1 MLQPAGPRPGMPCSL
16 PQPHN
21 SIVFAVH
28 RLKLVKWVFPIC
40 FERFAD
46 LKHNMFLDQAST
58 SRLEVHHS
66 LVWIHIR
73 CMSISELSITM
84 APLQNQVDSTYLFSF
99 RNSQGRLFQGKSLE
113 AKVIPLYDW
122 QVQMGGASAAAAV
135 FGGVLPPGITG
146 TNDRSTLL
154 ASNLLPEV
162 KNEWALSQMAES

>member
-1 MLQPAGPRPGMPCSL
+1 
-16 PQPHN
+16 
-21 SIVFAVH
+21 
-28 RLKLVKWVFPIC
+28 
-40 FERFAD
+40 
-46 LKHNMFLDQAST
+46 
-58 SRLEVHHS
+58 
-66 LVWIHIR
+66 
-73 CMSISELSITM
+73 MSISELSVIM

-99 RNSQGRLFQGKSLE
+99 SNSQGRLFQGKSLG

>member
-1 MLQPAGPRPGMPCSL
+1 
-16 PQPHN
+16 
-21 SIVFAVH
+21 
-28 RLKLVKWVFPIC
+28 
-40 FERFAD
+40 
-46 LKHNMFLDQAST
+46 
-58 SRLEVHHS
+58 
-66 LVWIHIR
+66 
-73 CMSISELSITM
+73 
-84 APLQNQVDSTYLFSF
+84 
-99 RNSQGRLFQGKSLE
+99 LFQGKSLE

>member
-1 MLQPAGPRPGMPCSL
+1 
-16 PQPHN
+16 
-21 SIVFAVH
+21 
-28 RLKLVKWVFPIC
+28 
-40 FERFAD
+40 
-46 LKHNMFLDQAST
+46 
-58 SRLEVHHS
+58 
-66 LVWIHIR
+66 
-73 CMSISELSITM
+73 MSISEHSITT

-99 RNSQGRLFQGKSLE
+99 RNSQGRLFRGKSLE

>member
-1 MLQPAGPRPGMPCSL
+1 M
-16 PQPHN
+16 
-21 SIVFAVH
+21 
-28 RLKLVKWVFPIC
+28 
-40 FERFAD
+40 
-46 LKHNMFLDQAST
+46 
-58 SRLEVHHS
+58 
-66 LVWIHIR
+66 
-73 CMSISELSITM
+73 SELSVIM
-84 APLQNQVDSTYLFSF
+84 ASLQNQVDSTCLFNFS
-99 RNSQGRLFQGKSLE
+99 NSQGRLFQGKSLG